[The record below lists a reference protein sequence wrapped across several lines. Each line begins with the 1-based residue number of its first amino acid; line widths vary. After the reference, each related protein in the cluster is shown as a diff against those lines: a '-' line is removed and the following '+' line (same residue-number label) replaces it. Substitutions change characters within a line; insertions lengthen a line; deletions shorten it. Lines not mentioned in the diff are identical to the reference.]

1 MKQFS
6 LKEYL
11 IILAALALATLAVLN
26 YFDVIQ
32 IDLLFLDHEKAI

>member
-11 IILAALALATLAVLN
+11 IILAALAIAVIAALAYYDIINLTTGL
-26 YFDVIQ
+26 
-32 IDLLFLDHEKAI
+32 

>member
-11 IILAALALATLAVLN
+11 IILAALALAALSVLN
-26 YFDVIQ
+26 SFDVIQ
-32 IDLLFLDHEKAI
+32 IDLLFVK